1 MFKHLL
7 IILTALL
14 AQTAYAAD
22 WPQYRGSNHDGLSPE
37 TNITKNW
44 PANGPKV
51 LWKIPVGESFG
62 SIAVVGKRA
71 FLMVERNGNELCIC
85 LDADTGKE
93 IWQRTLD
100 KTIFENEGGNGP
112 RTTPAIDGERVY
124 VLGTYLKL
132 ACLSPS
138 DGQVLWS
145 HDLMKEFNGQISNS
159 IKKWGNAAS
168 PVVDGNAVFVARGG
182 PGESLLAF
190 NKLTGALLWKG
201 ENEKITHASPV
212 PATIFGV
219 RQIIFFLESGLL
231 SAAADTGQVL
241 WKYPFK
247 FSVSTAASPVVADD
261 IVFCSAG
268 YGVGAGAVRIA
279 KSGDQFSATE
289 IYRIPGDEILASH
302 WSTPIFYNGHLY
314 GLFGFKK
321 TGYFAKCID
330 IKSGK
335 ELWKGEEFGSGGC
348 IIVDGMLL
356 IQGSQGQLV
365 LAEAKPDAYK
375 ELARAQPLVGK
386 SWTMATLSN
395 GRIYARST
403 THAICLDVS
412 GK

>member
-1 MFKHLL
+1 MKPFFRVLAVF
-7 IILTALL
+7 ALVSPAL
-14 AQTAYAAD
+14 AAD
-22 WPQYRGSNHDGLSPE
+22 WPQYRGPNHDGLSPE
-37 TNITKNW
+37 TNINKSW
-44 PANGPKV
+44 PAGGPKV

-62 SIAVVGKRA
+62 SIAVVGKHA
-71 FLMVERNGNELCIC
+71 YLMVERNGNELCIC

-93 IWQRTLD
+93 IWQRPLD
-100 KTIFENEGGNGP
+100 KTIFENQGGNGP
-112 RTTPAIDGERVY
+112 RTTPTIDGERVY

-168 PVVDGNAVFVARGG
+168 PIVDGNSVFVAGGG
-182 PGESLLAF
+182 PGESILAF

-212 PATIFGV
+212 PATFSGV
-219 RQIIFFLESGLL
+219 HQIVFLLESGLL
-231 SAAADTGQVL
+231 SKSADTGQLL
-241 WKYPFK
+241 WRYKFPFN
-247 FSVSTAASPVVADD
+247 VSTAASPVIAGD
-261 IVFCSAG
+261 IIFCSAG
-268 YGVGAGAVRIA
+268 YGVGGAAVRIS
-279 KSGDQFSATE
+279 KNGDQFSAAE
-289 IYRIPGDEILASH
+289 IWRIPGDDAVANH
-302 WSTPIFYNGHLY
+302 WSTPVHYNGYLY
-314 GLFGFKK
+314 GLYGFRKS
-321 TGYFAKCID
+321 YSLKCID
-330 IKSGK
+330 IKDGK
-335 ELWKGEEFGSGGC
+335 EMWKGPEFGSGGL
-348 IIVDGMLL
+348 IVVDGMVLV
-356 IQGSQGQLV
+356 QGARGDLV

-395 GRIYARST
+395 GRIYARSS